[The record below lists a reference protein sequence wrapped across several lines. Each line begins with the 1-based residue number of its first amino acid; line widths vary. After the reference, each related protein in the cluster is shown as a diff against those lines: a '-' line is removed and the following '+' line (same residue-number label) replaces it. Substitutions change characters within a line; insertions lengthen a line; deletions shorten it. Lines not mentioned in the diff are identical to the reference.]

1 MSAADRAYR
10 ILLYAYPRTF
20 RAAYEDEMV
29 LVFHDQRRERGAA
42 TARFWVEMVWDVV
55 CSAPALRAEGWR
67 RQWSEN
73 SSTLEGSMKI
83 VVMLT
88 VVLGVYGAAS
98 SVIEAVAASNGG
110 MLDTAY
116 LLAVVLG
123 GLAAAL
129 LLTAGIAVRRGTPS
143 DRRMATLAAV
153 ASLVVVV
160 AARLVHPW
168 MSIFSQL
175 VGIGL
180 PIVLLVAL
188 RWPRRRGPSAP
199 AAA

>member
-10 ILLYAYPRTF
+10 ILLRAYPRTF
-20 RAAYEDEMV
+20 RATYEDEMV

-42 TARFWVEMVWDVV
+42 SARFWLEMVWDVV
-55 CSAPALRAEGWR
+55 CSAPALRAEAWR
-67 RQWSEN
+67 RQRSES
-73 SSTLEGSMKI
+73 SSTLEGIMKI

-88 VVLGVYGAAS
+88 VVLGVYGAVAA
-98 SVIEAVAASNGG
+98 VIEVVAASNLG
-110 MLDTAY
+110 MLDASY

-129 LLTAGIAVRRGTPS
+129 LLTAGVAVRRGTPS
-143 DRRMATLAAV
+143 GRQTAMLAAL
-153 ASLVVVV
+153 ASLIVVV
-160 AARLVHPW
+160 AARFVHPW

-175 VGIGL
+175 VGIGV

-188 RWPRRRGPSAP
+188 RSSQRVAG
-199 AAA
+199 